1 MCVICR
7 HGHKWSKSFQTM
19 VMPLTLLRCWRQPV
33 SKTLMSLKQLGLYSL
48 IWDNWFKRFHMGS
61 SQMQD
66 IYICVYIHNCRI
78 VIQVQQKNIWNHFI
92 EIKFSTILKKKKLKK
107 NGNVQSSPCSDSHL
121 SLRKTKLG
129 KISIDVNF
137 VSEFLECGV
146 LIYL

>member
-1 MCVICR
+1 MVQEFSDNGHASDLAQVLKTASFKDTNVIETIRSLFFDLRQLVQKVSYGIFTNARYIYVCTYTIVELSYKYNR
-7 HGHKWSKSFQTM
+7 RTSEIISSKLNFL
-19 VMPLTLLRCWRQPV
+19 P
-33 SKTLMSLKQLGLYSL
+33 
-48 IWDNWFKRFHMGS
+48 F
-61 SQMQD
+61 
-66 IYICVYIHNCRI
+66 
-78 VIQVQQKNIWNHFI
+78 
-92 EIKFSTILKKKKLKK
+92 KKKKKK

>member
-1 MCVICR
+1 MCTYTIVELSYKYNRRTSEIIS
-7 HGHKWSKSFQTM
+7 SKLNFL
-19 VMPLTLLRCWRQPV
+19 P
-33 SKTLMSLKQLGLYSL
+33 
-48 IWDNWFKRFHMGS
+48 F
-61 SQMQD
+61 
-66 IYICVYIHNCRI
+66 
-78 VIQVQQKNIWNHFI
+78 
-92 EIKFSTILKKKKLKK
+92 KKKKK